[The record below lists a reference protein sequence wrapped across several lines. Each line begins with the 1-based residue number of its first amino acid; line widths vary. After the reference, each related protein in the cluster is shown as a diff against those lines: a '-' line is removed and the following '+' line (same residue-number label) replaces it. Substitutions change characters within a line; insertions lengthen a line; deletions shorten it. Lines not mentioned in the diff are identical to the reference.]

1 MSDKPYTNMT
11 SEEARAMLDKF
22 NQTDI
27 GGFLKAVKAGMPTKD
42 TKYAPAPVKT
52 GSIAPVVPGG
62 DIHRH
67 IASIMYGVEPGEVTT
82 AQRVAAKV
90 QNYPYLY
97 ANNLSYED
105 AVPLM
110 EAQARAFAAAREKA
124 ESEGGE

>member
-1 MSDKPYTNMT
+1 MSDKPYTDMT
-11 SEEARAMLDKF
+11 PEEARAMLERW

-27 GGFLKAVKAGMPTKD
+27 GAFLKAVKAEMPTKD
-42 TKYAPAPVKT
+42 TKYAPVKT

-67 IASIMYGVEPGEVTT
+67 IASIMCGVEPGEVTPS
-82 AQRVAAKV
+82 QRAKAKV
-90 QNYPYLY
+90 RNLPFLY

>member
-1 MSDKPYTNMT
+1 MSDKPYTP
-11 SEEARAMLDKF
+11 S
-22 NQTDI
+22 
-27 GGFLKAVKAGMPTKD
+27 D
-42 TKYAPAPVKT
+42 TRRHAW
-52 GSIAPVVPGG
+52 

-82 AQRVAAKV
+82 VQRVAAKV

-97 ANNLSYED
+97 ANSLSYAD

>member
-1 MSDKPYTNMT
+1 MSDKPYFRLT
-11 SEEARAMLDKF
+11 SEEARAMLDKY

-27 GGFLKAVKAGMPTKD
+27 GAFHKAVKAGRPTKD
-42 TKYAPAPVKT
+42 TKYTPASPVH
-52 GSIAPVVPGG
+52 PGG

-82 AQRVAAKV
+82 VQRWEAKAR
-90 QNYPYLY
+90 NYLYLY

-110 EAQARAFAAAREKA
+110 EAQARAFAAAREKSD
-124 ESEGGE
+124 SEFR

>member
-1 MSDKPYTNMT
+1 MFDKPYTNMT
-11 SEEARAMLDKF
+11 PEEARAMLDKF

-27 GGFLKAVKAGMPTKD
+27 GAFLKAVKAGTL
-42 TKYAPAPVKT
+42 KT
-52 GSIAPVVPGG
+52 GSIAPAVPGG

-67 IASIMYGVEPGEVTT
+67 TASIMYGVEPGEVTT
-82 AQRVAAKV
+82 VQRVAAKV